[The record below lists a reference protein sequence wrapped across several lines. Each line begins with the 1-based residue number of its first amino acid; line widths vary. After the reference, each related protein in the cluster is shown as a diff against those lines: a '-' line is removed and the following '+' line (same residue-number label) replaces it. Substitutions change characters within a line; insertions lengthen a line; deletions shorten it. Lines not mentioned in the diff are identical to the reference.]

1 LANNN
6 LHNEKELLQM
16 VAGGNEDAFR
26 ALFNG
31 YRSRLYTY
39 ILKLS
44 RSNEIAEDTVHD
56 VFLKLWE
63 NRQNLAHVDNLNAY
77 LYRMAHNKAYTGFKR
92 RAKESLI
99 LAVLKKE
106 QSGIYEGASDDTISI
121 KEVREFIQQ
130 AVNKL
135 TPQQKKV
142 FLLSRQEGLKLDEI
156 ATTLQISK
164 NTAKNH
170 LIQALHTLRQE
181 IQINYGSQAIALYVI
196 FNLTIA

>member
-1 LANNN
+1 
-6 LHNEKELLQM
+6 M
-16 VAGGNEDAFR
+16 VAGGSEDAFR

-31 YRSRLYTY
+31 YRSKLYTY
-39 ILKLS
+39 ILKIA

-63 NRQNLAHVDNLNAY
+63 NRQNLVHIENLNAY

-92 RAKESLI
+92 KAKESLI
-99 LAVLKKE
+99 LSVLEKE
-106 QSGIYEGASDDTISI
+106 QSGIYEGATDDGIST

-156 ATTLQISK
+156 ANTLHISK

-170 LIQALHTLRQE
+170 LIQALQTLRQE
-181 IQINYGSQAIALYVI
+181 IQINYGSQAIALCVI
-196 FNLTIA
+196 FNLAIAS

>member
-1 LANNN
+1 MANNN

-16 VAGGNEDAFR
+16 VAGGSEDAFR

-39 ILKLS
+39 ILKIS

-99 LAVLKKE
+99 LAVLEKE
-106 QSGIYEGASDDTISI
+106 QSGIYEGASDDTIST

>member
-1 LANNN
+1 
-6 LHNEKELLQM
+6 M

-26 ALFNG
+26 VLFNG

-99 LAVLKKE
+99 LALLEKE
-106 QSGIYEGASDDTISI
+106 QTGIYEGASDDSIST